1 MDRIKDYLKSKLSR
15 VNIYSEEV
23 ENFYDVVRPFYYV
36 AKVFGYS
43 PFTLPNDTSWASSEH
58 RATRFDLFISI
69 SCFAIYF
76 LLLYIQLS
84 MEKLYSHGVIVID
97 IAEDVLLVY
106 LTCISILSTS
116 ILLVLRRRV
125 WGLINDIVSVDNK
138 VRL

>member
-1 MDRIKDYLKSKLSR
+1 MRNYIKSKLSA
-15 VNIYSEEV
+15 VNIRFHCEEV

-43 PFTLPNDTSWASSEH
+43 PFTLPNDTSWTNAEH
-58 RATRFDLFISI
+58 QATLFDLFISI
-69 SCFAIYF
+69 SSFALYF
-76 LLLYIQLS
+76 FLLYIQLK
-84 MEKLYSHGVIVID
+84 MEKLYSHGVLVID

-106 LTCISILSTS
+106 LTCISIVSTS

-138 VRL
+138 VG